1 MANKKRTPVR
11 YTSREF
17 ASIKQDLIEYAKR
30 YYPESYRDFGEA
42 SFGALM
48 MDTVSYV
55 GDILSFY
62 LDYQVNESFLESAT
76 EYNNVIRLARQQG
89 YKNRGTPSTS
99 GAVSLY
105 IIAPANSIGLGPDSR
120 YLPILK
126 RGSLFSSNAGGSYI
140 LSSDVDFS
148 NPSNEV
154 VAARIDPNTGAPVSY
169 AVRTTGKIISGKF
182 IQETFLIGNYQRFRK
197 LALSIPNIAEII
209 SVFDTEGNEYYEVNN
224 LSQDVIYRDVANR
237 SSDSDVV
244 PSVLRPYSV
253 PRRFSVETTGPVTF
267 LQFGYGSDNEI
278 SQASPVDPSNTI
290 LQFHAKDYISDE
302 SFDPSK
308 LIFSDKFGISP
319 TNTTLTIS
327 YRINTTDDVN
337 AATATVSGVDKSL
350 FSFREIS
357 TLTGNLVDGVK
368 KSLEISNPEP
378 LVGDISNP
386 STEEIRQRSID
397 YFATQNRAVTKHDYE
412 SIVYK
417 MPHKFGAVK
426 RCKILQDQGSFRRNL
441 NLYVLSEDTS
451 GFLTQA
457 SSTLKN
463 NIKTWLNKNKMINDT
478 IDILDAFVVNLGI
491 EFEII
496 HDLDY
501 NKYDVLT
508 ECVKTL
514 ASKFNDPLMIGEPI
528 YITDV
533 YNYVNDV
540 IGVVDVTKVKIV
552 AKNGGVYSDVFVD
565 IEDLIS
571 ADGRYVAAPDN
582 VAFEI
587 KFPNTDIM
595 GAVT

>member
-17 ASIKQDLIEYAKR
+17 ATIKQDLVEYARR
-30 YYPESYRDFGEA
+30 YYPESFRDFGEA

-48 MDTVSYV
+48 MDTVSYL

-62 LDYQVNESFLESAT
+62 LDYQVNESILDSSA

-89 YKNRGTPSTS
+89 YKSKGVPTS
-99 GAVSLY
+99 SGVVNFF
-105 IIAPANSIGLGPDSR
+105 IIVPANSTGLGPDSR

-126 RGSLFSSNAGGSYI
+126 RGTLCSSTGGGSFV
-140 LSSDVDFS
+140 LSADVDFS
-148 NPSNEV
+148 HPSNEV
-154 VAARIDPNTGAPVSY
+154 VAARTDPTTGVPTGY
-169 AVRTTGKIISGKF
+169 AVKAPGLVLSGKF
-182 IQETFLIGNYQRFRK
+182 VQETFTIGDFQRFRK
-197 LALSIPNIAEII
+197 LALSAPRMAEVIN
-209 SVFDTEGNEYYEVNN
+209 VFDSEGNEYYEVDH
-224 LSQDVIYRDVANR
+224 LSQDVIYREVINR
-237 SSDSDVV
+237 ASDGVTV
-244 PSVLRPYSV
+244 PSILRPYSV
-253 PRRFSVETTGPVTF
+253 PRRFTVETVGATSY
-267 LQFGYGSDNEI
+267 LQFGYGSDSEI
-278 SQASPVDPSNTI
+278 SEASPVDPSNTV

-327 YRINTTDDVN
+327 YRINTSIDVN
-337 AATATVSGVDKSL
+337 APAAAVTSVDKPL
-350 FSFREIS
+350 FSFRDIT
-357 TLTGNLVDGVK
+357 TLAGSGLALVQN
-368 KSLEISNPEP
+368 SIECINPEP
-378 LVGDISNP
+378 IIGDVSSP
-386 STEEIRQRSID
+386 TSEEIRTRSID

-412 SIVYK
+412 SMLYA
-417 MPHKFGAVK
+417 MPNKFGKIK

-441 NLYVLSEDTS
+441 NLYVLSEDSS

-478 IDILDAFVVNLGI
+478 IDILDAYVVNLGI

-496 HDLDY
+496 HNLDY

-508 ECVKTL
+508 ECVKAL
-514 ASKFNDPLMIGEPI
+514 SSRYGDSLLIGEPL
-528 YITDV
+528 YITDI
-533 YNYVNDV
+533 YNYLNDV

-552 AKNGGVYSDVFVD
+552 AKNGGLYSDVFVD
-565 IEDLIS
+565 VDELMS
-571 ADGRYVAAPDN
+571 ADGRYIMAPDN

-587 KFPNTDIM
+587 RYPNQDIM
-595 GAVT
+595 GAVK